1 MSSNL
6 DHALKHMNEDH
17 KDSLFNLVKFH
28 KGVTP
33 KEVELVHIDYDG
45 MKIKYDDEFLE
56 LKYSERADEKTLHFA
71 VIELCKKAKPAE
83 DKLDKQIDEYK
94 RSFKSV
100 IIASVD
106 SNGNAISSYA
116 PIIFDNDDMYVFI
129 SEVAEHYHAL
139 KANPDK
145 AEIMF
150 LQDEKEAKTIFARIR
165 LRYKVTATILD
176 RDNDFDRLFAL
187 MKEQHKNEHVDM
199 FYGIKDFHFVKL
211 SPKNGRFVKG
221 FGAAYEIDENGKA
234 AAVRIEKP
242 HKMN

>member
-1 MSSNL
+1 MNKL
-6 DHALKHMNEDH
+6 ENALKHMNEEH
-17 KDSLFNLVKFH
+17 KESLFNLVKFH

-45 MKIKYDDEFLE
+45 MKIKYDNEFLE
-56 LKYSERADEKTLHFA
+56 LKYSEKANEKTLHFA
-71 VIELCKKAKPAE
+71 VVELCTKAKPQGNS
-83 DKLDKQIDEYK
+83 KLDDEIDEYK
-94 RSFKSV
+94 RKFKSV
-100 IIASVD
+100 IISSVD

-129 SEVAEHYHAL
+129 SEVAEHFKAL
-139 KANPDK
+139 QTNPSK

-176 RDNDFDRLFAL
+176 RNNDFDRLFKL
-187 MKEQHKNEHVDM
+187 LKEQHTNEHVDM

-234 AAVRIEKP
+234 AAIRIEKP